1 MSCDLLTVLNE
12 AQNDFLAYVIRGFV
26 MIKKLLAIGALAV
39 AFPAQAAVTISYTGG
54 ASPLPAGLTIIEDF
68 ESFAPG
74 ASIGGTNA
82 FAYNTDIG
90 GIAARP
96 AFNTT
101 TGNYAA
107 VRGDPTGSY
116 TNMFAAPVSIFSFVL
131 GSLDSYNELTLF
143 FAGGGSQIFSG
154 SAINNG
160 PVADGDQVGSGTNGR
175 VTYTV
180 IGSDPLITGA
190 KFRSIGQNSFEFDK
204 LATGAVPEPSTWLM
218 MMLGM
223 LGVGFSLR
231 RKKQPALRVR
241 FA

>member
-1 MSCDLLTVLNE
+1 
-12 AQNDFLAYVIRGFV
+12 
-26 MIKKLLAIGALAV
+26 MIKKILAIGALAV
-39 AFPAQAAVTISYTGG
+39 AFPAQAAVTVSYTGG
-54 ASPLPAGLTIIEDF
+54 VSPLPAGLTIIEDF
-68 ESFAPG
+68 ESVVSG
-74 ASIGGTNA
+74 TLIGTNTY
-82 FAYNTDIG
+82 AYNASSS
-90 GIAARP
+90 GIAAKP
-96 AFNTT
+96 NFNS
-101 TGNYAA
+101 TGNFAA

-116 TNMFAAPVSIFSFVL
+116 TKMFVAPVSIFSFVL

-154 SAINNG
+154 SAINAG

-180 IGSDPLITGA
+180 LGSDPLITGA
-190 KFRSIGQNSFEFDK
+190 KFRSIGQNSFEFDN

-241 FA
+241 FT